1 MHHQAIIQIVGV
13 WLSTKEGVMCMKYHT
28 VELEDTRC

>member
-13 WLSTKEGVMCMKYHT
+13 WLSTKEVMCTKYHN